1 MKLFDKL
8 KNILFE
14 EEEIEVPIIKNEVE
28 HEKVEEVKQP
38 EEQFQEV
45 SRFRSKSFENLPIEK
60 VEEVQAPKEEKSP
73 FQQFDEEEFER
84 IAAINKNKLL
94 ERDRR
99 AREEHSRIETHSYE
113 KTYDYEPPKRH
124 EEKPIKEEPKHFV
137 LSPVISPVYG
147 ILDKN
152 YSKEDLLPKASSD
165 GTLPKVMDVDSVRKK
180 AFGALEVDI
189 EDVIKKNEDEKLII
203 NDDNDTDELVKT
215 AEIKITSFDDSEPVK
230 EDYVDEELP
239 EEAFDEEF
247 PEDNN
252 IIEELDEMAQIEK
265 DEKPEKKEKN
275 DDALESDLFN
285 LIDSMYQEKGENK

>member
-14 EEEIEVPIIKNEVE
+14 EEKVEVPIIKNEWE
-28 HEKVEEVKQP
+28 HEKVEEGKQP

-124 EEKPIKEEPKHFV
+124 EEKTIKEEPKHFV
-137 LSPVISPVYG
+137 LSPVISPVDG

-165 GTLPKVMDVDSVRKK
+165 GTLPKIMDVDSVRKK

-189 EDVIKKNEDEKLII
+189 EDVINSKEEKNIDDEIICNDSDDLI
-203 NDDNDTDELVKT
+203 NTN
-215 AEIKITSFDDSEPVK
+215 EIKITSFDEEPIK
-230 EDYVDEELP
+230 EPIIEEELTKDI
-239 EEAFDEEF
+239 ADEEF

-275 DDALESDLFN
+275 DDALES
-285 LIDSMYQEKGENK
+285 

>member
-14 EEEIEVPIIKNEVE
+14 EEEVEIPIIKNSETHEVE
-28 HEKVEEVKQP
+28 KESIAKEDTE
-38 EEQFQEV
+38 EV
-45 SRFRSKSFENLPIEK
+45 SRFKNKSFESEK
-60 VEEVQAPKEEKSP
+60 AEHVEEIIEPKEEKSP

-239 EEAFDEEF
+239 EEAFDDKVV
-247 PEDNN
+247 EDNN
-252 IIEELDEMAQIEK
+252 IIEELDAMSSPSDDTKEK
-265 DEKPEKKEKN
+265 EKPKN